1 MEACIFFF
9 FVFNQKLWN
18 VLHAAEWFGL
28 IKNTT
33 CYFIEHLN
41 KYKINKPVIFKLVK
55 HHVDI
60 CVTA

>member
-1 MEACIFFF
+1 
-9 FVFNQKLWN
+9 LWN